1 MKKLEIKSVGVVS
14 MGKTI
19 VYIMLIPMVLL
30 LVIGFFALLI
40 GILIQ
45 QSEVAIFGG
54 IYMVMPIIILVFYGL
69 ISMLIGLVYNWL
81 AGKFGGLEIT
91 ITEPATAAAEPITTI
106 EEPTT
111 AIEEPTTTIE
121 EPTAAIEEPY
131 YSTTADTTTTT
142 PEPSSASPT
151 IEASSSEDGSTKD

>member
-91 ITEPATAAAEPITTI
+91 ITEPATAAEPTTAI

-111 AIEEPTTTIE
+111 AIEEPATAIE
-121 EPTAAIEEPY
+121 EPTTAIEEPY